1 MRRPTRSPR
10 RFKPHHD
17 EYVPSLEALQGWN
30 ACESIPVLVKEV
42 YGKGLGVVARRAL
55 PANRVVARYEFRVVL
70 RARAPPGEYRV
81 EVDRKHV
88 GKLDGG
94 SFGPPYGVVAQVG
107 ALLNEPSED
116 ETPNCVRSDS
126 EYWGPPSHRRGAFV
140 LYTTRPV
147 APYEELTWDYGPT
160 YGRRAYAHGGQ

>member
-107 ALLNEPSED
+107 ALLNEPSEGVA
-116 ETPNCVRSDS
+116 PSCVRSAGWLD
-126 EYWGPPSHRRGAFV
+126 PPGRARRRGAFNLV
-140 LYTTRPV
+140 TCEAVR
-147 APYEELTWDYGPT
+147 AGEELTWDYGRT
-160 YGRRAYAHGGQ
+160 YGRRSYAHGQ

>member
-70 RARAPPGEYRV
+70 RARARV
-81 EVDRKHV
+81 AFTHEADTFDRDQ
-88 GKLDGG
+88 L
-94 SFGPPYGVVAQVG
+94 ARCETT
-107 ALLNEPSED
+107 ALLTCYRCPHSV
-116 ETPNCVRSDS
+116 CRLS
-126 EYWGPPSHRRGAFV
+126 
-140 LYTTRPV
+140 
-147 APYEELTWDYGPT
+147 YERVT
-160 YGRRAYAHGGQ
+160 